1 MAELNHGLIAGLVFN
16 ADSGE
21 RMPGAMVSLGSVWKK
36 GVERLTLYTPLGTE
50 VKSIVYPQTYADDD
64 GIFGIAFQWDASD
77 IGDVMD
83 SAMIDQL
90 TYSITAWKQVDNM
103 RIPSKTHGTL
113 KLRPNAGGMGL
124 PKSGAEWFFKSAAA
138 IEKAAKELKISSP
151 AGLGTART
159 TELYYLVDAL
169 DLPAYSTPHS

>member
-1 MAELNHGLIAGLVFN
+1 MAELNQGFIAGLVYN
-16 ADSGE
+16 ADSGAP
-21 RMPGAMVSLGSVWKK
+21 MPNAMISLGSVWKK
-36 GVERLTLYTPLGTE
+36 GIERMTLYTPLGTE
-50 VKSIVYPQTYADDD
+50 VRSIVYPQVHADDN
-64 GIFGIAFQWDASD
+64 GIFGIVFQWDASD

-90 TYSITAWKQVDNM
+90 TYSVTAWMQVDNM
-103 RIPSKTHGTL
+103 RIPSKTRGTL

-138 IEKAAKELKISSP
+138 IEKAAKDIKITAP

-159 TELYYLVDAL
+159 TELYYLVDVL
-169 DLPAYSTPHS
+169 DLPAYSSPQI

>member
-1 MAELNHGLIAGLVFN
+1 MAELNQGLIAGLVYD
-16 ADSGE
+16 ADSGA
-21 RMPGAMVSLGSVWKK
+21 RMPDAMVSLGSVWKQD
-36 GVERLTLYTPLGTE
+36 VERLTLYTTLGIE
-50 VKSIVYPQTYADDD
+50 VKSIVYPQVYSDDD
-64 GIFGIAFQWDASD
+64 GIFGIVFQWDASD
-77 IGDVMD
+77 IGGVMD
-83 SAMIDQL
+83 SAMIDRL

-103 RIPSKTHGTL
+103 RIPSKTRGTL

-159 TELYYLVDAL
+159 TELYYLVDVL
-169 DLPAYSTPHS
+169 DLPAYTTPH

>member
-21 RMPGAMVSLGSVWKK
+21 AMPGAMVSLGSVWKK
-36 GVERLTLYTPLGTE
+36 GVERLTLYTPLGME

-64 GIFGIAFQWDASD
+64 GIFGIVFQWDASD

-90 TYSITAWKQVDNM
+90 TYSITAWMQVDNM
-103 RIPSKTHGTL
+103 RIPSKSHGTL
-113 KLRPNAGGMGL
+113 KLYPNAGGLGL
-124 PKSGAEWFFKSAAA
+124 PDSGTKWFFKTAAD
-138 IEKAAKELKISSP
+138 IQKIVQDIKITSP
-151 AGLGTART
+151 AMLGTVRT

-169 DLPAYSTPHS
+169 DLPAYSTPKM